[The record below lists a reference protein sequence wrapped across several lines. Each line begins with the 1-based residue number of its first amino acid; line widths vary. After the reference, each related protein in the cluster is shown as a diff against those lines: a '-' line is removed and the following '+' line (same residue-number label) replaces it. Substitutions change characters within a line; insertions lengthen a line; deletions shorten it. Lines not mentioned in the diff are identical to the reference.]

1 MQAVLNNHIECV
13 KLLPAEVKQQSIN
26 DSSALMLA
34 AYNGRVACIP
44 FLLSECSLVDKDGR
58 TALHK
63 VCEYGY
69 AECAALLQEE
79 SEVRD
84 RKGKTPLGVALEKQH
99 DECAELIRQ
108 YLRPLQEEKAA
119 TQAAIRV
126 VFEQISDIRGEIG
139 SIEEEFRRFEQ
150 DNHNLLSF
158 IASEA
163 GLE

>member
-1 MQAVLNNHIECV
+1 M
-13 KLLPAEVKQQSIN
+13 
-26 DSSALMLA
+26 
-34 AYNGRVACIP
+34 ACIP
-44 FLLSECSLVDKDGR
+44 FLLVERSLVDREGR
-58 TALHK
+58 TALYIACK
-63 VCEYGY
+63 NGY
-69 AECAALLQEE
+69 AECAALLLEE

-84 RKGKTPLGVALEKQH
+84 RKGKTPLDVALEKQN

-119 TQAAIRV
+119 TQTAIRV

-139 SIEEEFRRFEQ
+139 SVEEEFRRFEQ